1 MEKKI
6 IAFKQHFF
14 KYINK
19 AEYAMALSAVAGSFC
34 TTIIQSYSSYL
45 SDRNARIERINK
57 TPLNYI
63 YVDYISYEMYEQ
75 IIDKRNW
82 KSSAE
87 RDKIEQ
93 MTIKNNEQKTKKQE
107 FLDSVNGWLKGKIA
121 KKQQNNSEID
131 EESLRQ
137 LAILNNRAV
146 EEYTKNQQKQETI
159 NLENQ
164 ENNTDKLIKK
174 SVLPPDRKK
183 VKKDINYFVIQYDD
197 SVRYDPKQYRENHK
211 TQNITTEQNKKVVG
225 FIAGQKIKKDKNI
238 FESFLNVFKAM
249 LFKKNKYN
257 KKGTVVHTKYDQDGQ
272 RIHISE
278 TEKENRIK
286 EKRNDFNNK
295 KYNDVKTSPSEIEE
309 QRYQSGIAEIEN
321 SNLEAKKQKQQQIF
335 KPVFTIDGNLQKMN
349 EYNDF
354 QKLVNSNNVGLD
366 DVQMLSYLEY
376 TIEKC
381 WYQKYNK
388 KYKYNTIASSFL
400 ITYNN
405 DGNLDKIQLKRI
417 DEDIDKNSRKTFI
430 NDVVNMFK
438 SCDISKTKYL
448 TANNYNLWQEIV
460 VNFA

>member
-1 MEKKI
+1 
-6 IAFKQHFF
+6 
-14 KYINK
+14 
-19 AEYAMALSAVAGSFC
+19 
-34 TTIIQSYSSYL
+34 
-45 SDRNARIERINK
+45 
-57 TPLNYI
+57 
-63 YVDYISYEMYEQ
+63 MY
-75 IIDKRNW
+75 D
-82 KSSAE
+82 
-87 RDKIEQ
+87 
-93 MTIKNNEQKTKKQE
+93 
-107 FLDSVNGWLKGKIA
+107 
-121 KKQQNNSEID
+121 
-131 EESLRQ
+131 
-137 LAILNNRAV
+137 
-146 EEYTKNQQKQETI
+146 
-159 NLENQ
+159 
-164 ENNTDKLIKK
+164 
-174 SVLPPDRKK
+174 
-183 VKKDINYFVIQYDD
+183 
-197 SVRYDPKQYRENHK
+197 
-211 TQNITTEQNKKVVG
+211 
-225 FIAGQKIKKDKNI
+225 
-238 FESFLNVFKAM
+238 
-249 LFKKNKYN
+249 
-257 KKGTVVHTKYDQDGQ
+257 
-272 RIHISE
+272 
-278 TEKENRIK
+278 
-286 EKRNDFNNK
+286 NK